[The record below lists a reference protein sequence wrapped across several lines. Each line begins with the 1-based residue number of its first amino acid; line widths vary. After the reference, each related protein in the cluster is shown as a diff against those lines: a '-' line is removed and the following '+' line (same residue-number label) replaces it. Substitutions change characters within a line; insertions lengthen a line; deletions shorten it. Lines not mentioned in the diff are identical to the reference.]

1 MCYLRDEHLIADG
14 PELSFPL
21 VWREMYETVAA
32 SSPES
37 LIDPWSYESWT
48 KYKLLLF

>member
-1 MCYLRDEHLIADG
+1 MVISGQRDVSRNYMCYLRDEHLIADG

-37 LIDPWSYESWT
+37 LIDP
-48 KYKLLLF
+48 